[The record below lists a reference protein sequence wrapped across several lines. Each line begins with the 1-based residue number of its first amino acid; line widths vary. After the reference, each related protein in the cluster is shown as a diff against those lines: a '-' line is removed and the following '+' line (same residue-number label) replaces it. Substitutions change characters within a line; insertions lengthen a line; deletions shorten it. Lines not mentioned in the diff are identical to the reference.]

1 VGDWTS
7 EDGNV
12 HGFLLQNGRFTT
24 LDVPGPYWAKA
35 ARGITSSGTIVGE
48 VEEAETFA
56 DHGFIKTDEGYELV
70 DYPGTVGT
78 TFVERIND
86 RGEARRG
93 LY

>member
-1 VGDWTS
+1 VGDWTR
-7 EDGNV
+7 EDSNV

-24 LDVPGPYWAKA
+24 LDVPGPYWATA